1 MSNSHQ
7 NRSSNV
13 KSEQFDDDG
22 STDNHHH
29 PSAKWNNDPGHAHAQ
44 HQQQQQ
50 HHDVAFKDTLT
61 DKDGAAGP
69 VKAACLSCRQKKAK
83 CDGTKPICG
92 QCGRKNLECI
102 YIKSKRGG
110 ARKKRTG
117 AAPSAL
123 QEFLKKLDG
132 LLAVPHFD
140 LHHAEPQDGDD
151 PTNIVRSFASREEVM
166 KCYYNEVHPYLSV
179 MPPRHYLVDVL
190 PELLHESPFL
200 LATQTVLT
208 LIPHQL
214 DPNPRSAR
222 SKRLRSAASAQLG
235 KQAAEAVERTL
246 ARGQSLEVVQAL
258 CILAVWEWGSTN
270 DATAAMRRASQAVQV
285 AMDMGIHDMDRDG
298 TGFALEGID
307 WHKDAMRRTWWI
319 LYVYQLT
326 IALVSGLPPPVGPD
340 DKRVRVDFPIC
351 SDKDRTWS
359 TWVNCIRQCS
369 RVCAIVNEL
378 IYAPSQTEPATHTWG
393 TLPADALSA
402 QQAADKRR
410 QMIQFDKEI
419 MELMKQTERMSIV
432 EQVPG
437 GEEEVVKNQQIGTR
451 FGLAVTHIHIHRHQA
466 FPEVS
471 LYSKRICGFP
481 ASGATDIDDSSEA
494 GSSIHRKDSGDSAV
508 SFDDYGTTQ
517 PTEYHPQ
524 LQQPSAQGYNYAS
537 GYQNQQHHA
546 PQPVAHQQGA
556 ASQSPMMA
564 FGSAYYQEAV
574 LRVDQMMA
582 NFNNPVR
589 AQQHQQQQQQQQ
601 QMAAQ
606 PPHHSYSTDSAPHTF
621 NSYQIAPEPH
631 QQHLSSGQLQYS
643 APPQQPVYASQQQQF
658 ASPPQQQ
665 YSGSLPTAPLSPD
678 AYMSQSFGGQTTY
691 EPQSYTSGPEYQQTN
706 TFTSPP
712 QTTVVHPEYA
722 QWQHQQQHPQS
733 GITQDMWHPE
743 TYPEYLPPP
752 WFAKPNGAAEL
763 FIPPLDEPRH
773 VPAIQIPPVIEAYQ
787 VPPPSV
793 APQLS
798 VSPTLDMTNYSSGAS
813 SRAATVPAPSAPVK
827 HRTWGIDENDEFV
840 PTEDV
845 KAAELVETFPPG
857 ISLARCATAANAI
870 VRLEI
875 VHRSAALALDGTPKW
890 IPFCACGLVSG
901 AYSFL
906 LLVLAVQAENTFGEY
921 SEARSEEVEALL
933 TNVKIILAGLEAY
946 GIMWE
951 GIDMMAREVRA
962 AVEAATRLPTE
973 VQSARSSSN
982 PASGGA
988 ISNVPHGYDQ

>member
-1 MSNSHQ
+1 
-7 NRSSNV
+7 
-13 KSEQFDDDG
+13 
-22 STDNHHH
+22 
-29 PSAKWNNDPGHAHAQ
+29 
-44 HQQQQQ
+44 
-50 HHDVAFKDTLT
+50 
-61 DKDGAAGP
+61 
-69 VKAACLSCRQKKAK
+69 
-83 CDGTKPICG
+83 
-92 QCGRKNLECI
+92 
-102 YIKSKRGG
+102 
-110 ARKKRTG
+110 
-117 AAPSAL
+117 
-123 QEFLKKLDG
+123 
-132 LLAVPHFD
+132 
-140 LHHAEPQDGDD
+140 
-151 PTNIVRSFASREEVM
+151 M

-270 DATAAMRRASQAVQV
+270 DATMAMTRASQAVQV
-285 AMDMGIHDMDRDG
+285 AMDMGIHDMDHHDVDQDG
-298 TGFALEGID
+298 NGHLLEGID
-307 WHKDAMRRTWWI
+307 WHKDSMRRTWWI

-340 DKRVRVDFPIC
+340 DKRVRVAFPIC

-378 IYAPSQTEPATHTWG
+378 IYAPSKTEPATHTWG
-393 TLPADALSA
+393 ALPADAISA

-410 QMIQFDKEI
+410 QMIQFDQEI

-481 ASGATDIDDSSEA
+481 AAGATDNDESSEA

-508 SFDDYGTTQ
+508 SFDDYGMPQ
-517 PTEYHPQ
+517 PPAGNEYHPQ
-524 LQQPSAQGYNYAS
+524 LQQPATQGYNYAS
-537 GYQNQQHHA
+537 GYQNQQHNAAQPGAH
-546 PQPVAHQQGA
+546 PQGT
-556 ASQSPMMA
+556 ASQSPMLA

-574 LRVDQMMA
+574 LRVDQMMS

-589 AQQHQQQQQQQQ
+589 AQQHQQHQQHQQQL
-601 QMAAQ
+601 AAQ
-606 PPHHSYSTDSAPHTF
+606 PPQHPYNPDSAPSTF
-621 NSYQIAPEPH
+621 HNYHVAAPESQ

-643 APPQQPVYASQQQQF
+643 GPPPHAVYPPQQQEF

-678 AYMSQSFGGQTTY
+678 AYMSQSFGSQTTY
-691 EPQSYTSGPEYQQTN
+691 EPQSYTSGPQYQQAGN
-706 TFTSPP
+706 FTSPS
-712 QTTVVHPEYA
+712 QTLPPVVHPEYA
-722 QWQHQQQHPQS
+722 QWQQQQQQHPQS
-733 GITQDMWHPE
+733 GIAEDMWHPE

-763 FIPPLDEPRH
+763 FVSPLDEPRH

-813 SRAATVPAPSAPVK
+813 SRAATAPVPSAPVK
-827 HRTWGIDENDEFV
+827 HRTWGIDENDDFV
-840 PTEDV
+840 PTADV

-921 SEARSEEVEALL
+921 SEARNEEVEALL

-962 AVEAATRLPTE
+962 AVEAATRLPNE
-973 VQSARSSSN
+973 VQSARTSSN
-982 PASGGA
+982 PAAGGA
-988 ISNVPHGYDQ
+988 ITNVPHGYDQ